1 MNSNEVIKKKDFFY
15 GHFSDRRLV
24 IRYIMAGGAGAFV
37 NIASMYVLTD
47 IVGVWYIAS
56 AVFAFLISLVVTF
69 FLQKMWAFGDADLH
83 PRHALRQAALYTASS
98 VSFLGINTL
107 MLYLLVEF
115 LGTWYL
121 LAQFFSLGIV
131 AFGSFILNKS
141 VTFRKSEMSSIHREQ

>member
-1 MNSNEVIKKKDFFY
+1 MNSNDIIKMKSFFY

-24 IRYIMAGGAGAFV
+24 VRYIMAGGTGAFV

-56 AVFAFLISLVVTF
+56 AVFAFFISLVVTF
-69 FLQKMWAFGDADLH
+69 FLQKMWAFGDVALH
-83 PRHALRQAALYTASS
+83 PQHALRQAALYTASS

-115 LGTWYL
+115 LGVWYL

-131 AFGSFILNKS
+131 ALGSFLFNKS
-141 VTFRKSEMSSIHREQ
+141 VTFRKSEGNNINTEQ